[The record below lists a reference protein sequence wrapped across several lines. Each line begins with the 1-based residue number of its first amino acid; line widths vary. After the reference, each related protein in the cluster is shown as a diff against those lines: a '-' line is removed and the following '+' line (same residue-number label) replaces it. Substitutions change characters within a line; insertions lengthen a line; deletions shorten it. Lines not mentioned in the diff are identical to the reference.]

1 MREEHL
7 KQIAQA
13 VSTVEQMGTVNAVYF
28 VACGGSQAVLMA
40 GQYIFDKETTVPS
53 HVYTAN
59 EFMYDTPKS
68 LNEQSLVISCSHS
81 GNTPETV
88 AATKLAREKGAMTIA
103 LSNAEGSPLWNA
115 AQCPVHYDWGKEVSD
130 SDKNKGILYGLLFH
144 LLKVL
149 APSEKWDVCL
159 KELDK
164 LSELSGKAKELYQEK
179 AERWAKENKRE
190 KLIYT
195 IGSGINYGE
204 VYSTAMC
211 WFMEMQWIHSGCI
224 HSGEYFH
231 GPFEVTDYDV
241 PFLLVKSIGNTR
253 FLDQR
258 VEDFS
263 KKYSDKMLILDQED
277 LPLAGVADEAKP
289 YIAAILSG
297 VVIRQFVE
305 AIAFERGH
313 SLDVRRYMWHM
324 EY

>member
-7 KQIAQA
+7 KQTAQA
-13 VSTVEQMGTVNAVYF
+13 VSAVEQMGTVNAVYF

-59 EFMYDTPKS
+59 EFVYDTPKS

>member
-13 VSTVEQMGTVNAVYF
+13 VSAVEQMGTVNAVYF

-149 APSEKWDVCL
+149 APGEKWDVCL

-164 LSELSGKAKELYQEK
+164 LSDLSGKAKELYQEK

>member
-1 MREEHL
+1 MRQEHL
-7 KQIAQA
+7 GQIVQA
-13 VSTVEQMGTVNAVYF
+13 VSAVEQMGTVNAVYF

-40 GQYIFDKETTVPS
+40 GYIFDKETTVPS

>member
-1 MREEHL
+1 MRQEHL
-7 KQIAQA
+7 GQIVQA
-13 VSTVEQMGTVNAVYF
+13 VSAVEQMGTVNAVYF

-149 APSEKWDVCL
+149 APSEKWDVGL

>member
-13 VSTVEQMGTVNAVYF
+13 VSAVEQMGTVNAVYF

-115 AQCPVHYDWGKEVSD
+115 AQCPVHYDRGKEVSD

>member
-1 MREEHL
+1 MRQEHL
-7 KQIAQA
+7 GQIVQA
-13 VSTVEQMGTVNAVYF
+13 VSAVEQMGTVNAVYF

-211 WFMEMQWIHSGCI
+211 WFMEMQWIHSGTI
-224 HSGEYFH
+224 HTGEFFH
-231 GPFEVTDYDV
+231 GPFEVTDANT
-241 PFLLVKSIGNTR
+241 PFVIQVSEGSTR
-253 FLDQR
+253 ELDERCLKFLHTYAKR
-258 VEDFS
+258 IEV
-263 KKYSDKMLILDQED
+263 LD
-277 LPLAGVADEAKP
+277 AKELG
-289 YIAAILSG
+289 LSVIDPA
-297 VVIRQFVE
+297 VVDYFN
-305 AIAFERGH
+305 H
-313 SLDVRRYMWHM
+313 SLFNNVYPIYNHALAETRQHPLTTRRYMWKVA
-324 EY
+324 Y

>member
-1 MREEHL
+1 MRQEHL
-7 KQIAQA
+7 GQIVQA
-13 VSTVEQMGTVNAVYF
+13 VSAVEQMGTVNAVYF

-313 SLDVRRYMWHM
+313 SLDVRRYTWHM

>member
-13 VSTVEQMGTVNAVYF
+13 VSAVEQMGTVNAVYF

-59 EFMYDTPKS
+59 EFVYDTPKS

-204 VYSTAMC
+204 VYSLLRCAGLWKC
-211 WFMEMQWIHSGCI
+211 SG
-224 HSGEYFH
+224 ST
-231 GPFEVTDYDV
+231 PAA
-241 PFLLVKSIGNTR
+241 SIPASISMVHLR
-253 FLDQR
+253 
-258 VEDFS
+258 
-263 KKYSDKMLILDQED
+263 
-277 LPLAGVADEAKP
+277 
-289 YIAAILSG
+289 
-297 VVIRQFVE
+297 
-305 AIAFERGH
+305 
-313 SLDVRRYMWHM
+313 
-324 EY
+324 

>member
-1 MREEHL
+1 
-7 KQIAQA
+7 
-13 VSTVEQMGTVNAVYF
+13 MGTVNAVYF

>member
-13 VSTVEQMGTVNAVYF
+13 VSAVEQMGTVNAVYF

-59 EFMYDTPKS
+59 EFVYDTPKS
-68 LNEQSLVISCSHS
+68 LNEQSLVISSSHS

>member
-1 MREEHL
+1 MRQEHL
-7 KQIAQA
+7 GQIVQA
-13 VSTVEQMGTVNAVYF
+13 VSAVEQMGTVNAVYF

-115 AQCPVHYDWGKEVSD
+115 TQCPVHYDWGKEVSD

-297 VVIRQFVE
+297 VVIR
-305 AIAFERGH
+305 
-313 SLDVRRYMWHM
+313 
-324 EY
+324 

>member
-13 VSTVEQMGTVNAVYF
+13 VSAVEQMGTVNAVYF

-40 GQYIFDKETTVPS
+40 GQYSFDKETTVPS

-59 EFMYDTPKS
+59 EFVYDTPKS

>member
-13 VSTVEQMGTVNAVYF
+13 VSAVEQMGTVNAVYF

-59 EFMYDTPKS
+59 EFVYDTPKS

-241 PFLLVKSIGNTR
+241 PFVLVKSIGNTR

>member
-13 VSTVEQMGTVNAVYF
+13 VSAVEQMGTVNAVYF

-59 EFMYDTPKS
+59 EFVYDTPKS

-211 WFMEMQWIHSGCI
+211 WFMEMQWIHSSCI

>member
-13 VSTVEQMGTVNAVYF
+13 VSAVEQMGTVNAVYF

-211 WFMEMQWIHSGCI
+211 WFMEMQWLHSGCI

-231 GPFEVTDYDV
+231 GRFEVTDYDV

>member
-1 MREEHL
+1 MRQEHL
-7 KQIAQA
+7 GQIVQA
-13 VSTVEQMGTVNAVYF
+13 VSAVEQMGTVNAVYF

-313 SLDVRRYMWHM
+313 SLDVRRYIWHWSM
-324 EY
+324 

>member
-13 VSTVEQMGTVNAVYF
+13 VSAVEQMGTVNAVYF

>member
-1 MREEHL
+1 MRQEHL
-7 KQIAQA
+7 GQIVQA
-13 VSTVEQMGTVNAVYF
+13 VSAVEQMGTVNAVYF

-305 AIAFERGH
+305 AIAFESGH